1 MSHEI
6 KKTDT
11 GYDITLTRGDTLIL
25 QLSLTKNGEAYTPAV
40 GSSIRFA
47 MKEKYTDESV
57 TLEKTVPIDTLML
70 QFDPADTKEL
80 PMGKKYVYDIELTD
94 EVGHVDTFL
103 SGSFKIGNEV
113 E

>member
-25 QLSLTKNGEAYTPAV
+25 QLSLTKNDEPYTPAT

-47 MKEKYTDESV
+47 MKEKYTDADV
-57 TLEKTVPIDTLML
+57 VLEKPISIDTLFL
-70 QFDPADTKEL
+70 QFNPADTKPL

>member
-6 KKTDT
+6 KGT
-11 GYDITLTRGDTLIL
+11 DITLTRGDTLIL
-25 QLSLTKNGEAYTPAV
+25 QLSLTKNGQAYTPAV

-47 MKEKYTDESV
+47 MKEKYTDEQV
-57 TLEKTVPIDTLML
+57 TLEKNVPIDTLLL

-80 PMGKKYVYDIELTD
+80 PMGKKYAYDIQLTD
-94 EVGHVDTFL
+94 EVGHVDTFIQ
-103 SGSFKIGNEV
+103 GTFKIGNEV

>member
-6 KKTDT
+6 IKTDK

-25 QLSLTKNGEAYTPAV
+25 QLSLTKNDEPYTPAT

-47 MKEKYTDESV
+47 MKEKYTDADV
-57 TLEKTVPIDTLML
+57 VLEKPINIDTLLL
-70 QFDPADTKEL
+70 QFNPADTKPL

-103 SGSFKIGNEV
+103 SGSLKIGNEV